1 MLNKTV
7 TFSTIKIRKDE
18 ISISLGNGKS
28 AQIDHACID
37 VHSYLYLC
45 YILSNDQPQ
54 FYLIG
59 MLCLCLLCHFELL
72 QNQNMWAVNKSAN
85 KQH

>member
-7 TFSTIKIRKDE
+7 TFSTRKIRKDE

-28 AQIDHACID
+28 AQIDQACID

-45 YILSNDQPQ
+45 YILSNDQT
-54 FYLIG
+54 YLTICEAKVIIQVG
-59 MLCLCLLCHFELL
+59 
-72 QNQNMWAVNKSAN
+72 
-85 KQH
+85 